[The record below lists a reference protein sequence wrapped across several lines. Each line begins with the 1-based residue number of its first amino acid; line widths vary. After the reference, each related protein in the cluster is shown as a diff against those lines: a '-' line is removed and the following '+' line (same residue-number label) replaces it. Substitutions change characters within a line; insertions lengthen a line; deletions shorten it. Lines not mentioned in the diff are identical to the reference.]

1 MHVKLECGFA
11 VQGRHVAVVL
21 LCRCVFADFASS
33 LCVVF
38 CFGSSAQ
45 QWQQQHLPLLLLQ
58 AGFSV
63 RVVWFVCLS
72 LSLAGNWG
80 WGKKWWEKDDDWE
93 EDEDPPEDP
102 DKSDMSQVDVRYCKK
117 CKHLYSYIRSGG
129 CLNYN
134 CILSDEEG
142 SPNKEGSP
150 FFCVAVALLQSCV
163 S

>member
-1 MHVKLECGFA
+1 MWICSAGQTCCCCVALQVCFRRLCFKLVCGF
-11 VQGRHVAVVL
+11 
-21 LCRCVFADFASS
+21 F
-33 LCVVF
+33 
-38 CFGSSAQ
+38 FGSSAQ

>member
-38 CFGSSAQ
+38 FGSSVQ

-102 DKSDMSQVDVRYCKK
+102 DKTDMSQVDVRYCKK

-150 FFCVAVALLQSCV
+150 FFWCSSCTFAVLC
-163 S
+163 

>member
-1 MHVKLECGFA
+1 ML
-11 VQGRHVAVVL
+11 L
-21 LCRCVFADFASS
+21 LCCFAGVFSQTLLQACVWVFFRSS
-33 LCVVF
+33 V
-38 CFGSSAQ
+38 Q
-45 QWQQQHLPLLLLQ
+45 QWQQQHLPLLVLLQ

-102 DKSDMSQVDVRYCKK
+102 DKSDMSEVDVRYCKK

-134 CILSDEEG
+134 CILSLRR
-142 SPNKEGSP
+142 
-150 FFCVAVALLQSCV
+150 ALLTRRALLFFLCSSCTFAV
-163 S
+163 LC

>member
-1 MHVKLECGFA
+1 ML
-11 VQGRHVAVVL
+11 L
-21 LCRCVFADFASS
+21 LCCFAGVFSQTLLQACVW
-33 LCVVF
+33 VF
-38 CFGSSAQ
+38 FGSSVQ

-102 DKSDMSQVDVRYCKK
+102 DKTDMSQVDVRCKK

-150 FFCVAVALLQSCV
+150 FFCVAVALLQSGV

>member
-1 MHVKLECGFA
+1 M
-11 VQGRHVAVVL
+11 
-21 LCRCVFADFASS
+21 
-33 LCVVF
+33 
-38 CFGSSAQ
+38 
-45 QWQQQHLPLLLLQ
+45 
-58 AGFSV
+58 
-63 RVVWFVCLS
+63 CLS

-150 FFCVAVALLQSCV
+150 FFLCSSCTFAVLC
-163 S
+163 

>member
-1 MHVKLECGFA
+1 ML
-11 VQGRHVAVVL
+11 L
-21 LCRCVFADFASS
+21 LCCFAGVFSQTLLQACVCVF
-33 LCVVF
+33 
-38 CFGSSAQ
+38 FGSSVQ
-45 QWQQQHLPLLLLQ
+45 QWQQQHLPLLLL

-102 DKSDMSQVDVRYCKK
+102 DKTDMSQVDVRYCKK

>member
-33 LCVVF
+33 LCVCF
-38 CFGSSAQ
+38 FFGSSAQ

-102 DKSDMSQVDVRYCKK
+102 DKSDMSQVDVRCCKK
-117 CKHLYSYIRSGG
+117 CKHMYSYIRSGG

-150 FFCVAVALLQSCV
+150 FFV
-163 S
+163 

>member
-33 LCVVF
+33 LCVGF
-38 CFGSSAQ
+38 FGSSVQ

-72 LSLAGNWG
+72 LSLAGYWG

-102 DKSDMSQVDVRYCKK
+102 DKTDMSQVDVRYCKK
-117 CKHLYSYIRSGG
+117 CKHLYSYIRSA
-129 CLNYN
+129 CLMRR
-134 CILSDEEG
+134 
-142 SPNKEGSP
+142 
-150 FFCVAVALLQSCV
+150 ALLTRRALLFFV
-163 S
+163 